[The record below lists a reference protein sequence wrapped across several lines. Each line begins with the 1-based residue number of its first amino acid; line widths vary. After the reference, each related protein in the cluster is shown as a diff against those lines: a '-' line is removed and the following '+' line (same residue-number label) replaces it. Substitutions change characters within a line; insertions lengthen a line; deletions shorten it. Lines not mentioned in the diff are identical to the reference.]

1 MASQQQIRREDGDGG
16 VGCGM
21 VSVNTDQYDSNV
33 LGNMTDR
40 ESITVA
46 GSI

>member
-1 MASQQQIRREDGDGG
+1 MASQQQIRREDGGG
-16 VGCGM
+16 GGM

-40 ESITVA
+40 ESITLA

>member
-1 MASQQQIRREDGDGG
+1 MASQQQIRREDCDGG
-16 VGCGM
+16 VGGM